1 MRNVSCIDPN
11 LAWQKNHVK
20 NHLDD
25 AYTESGYGSLRYSW
39 KLRNA
44 EIRCL
49 AGSHKRVSLVFPFD
63 SSASACVSN
72 SSQGGSS
79 LTSLLAFLLSRVMWK
94 HTIIITT
101 ISKPSGRKPATA
113 KAVEKNWTRKLSASI
128 TTAIRATMT
137 KCLLLLFEFA
147 NRFWFS
153 FSWDGNDW
161 KPVGNNGKKILGLA
175 PVDQRKILKFWK
187 ICYLE
192 DICAVRQLFHTYW
205 RTITNLA

>member
-1 MRNVSCIDPN
+1 
-11 LAWQKNHVK
+11 
-20 NHLDD
+20 
-25 AYTESGYGSLRYSW
+25 
-39 KLRNA
+39 
-44 EIRCL
+44 
-49 AGSHKRVSLVFPFD
+49 
-63 SSASACVSN
+63 
-72 SSQGGSS
+72 
-79 LTSLLAFLLSRVMWK
+79 MWK

-161 KPVGNNGKKILGLA
+161 KPVGDNGKKILGLA
-175 PVDQRKILKFWK
+175 PVDQRKILKD
-187 ICYLE
+187 LLPRRHLR
-192 DICAVRQLFHTYW
+192 CAAAVSHLLKNCNQFSINFLFKDVFPKTSHSDHTTTSFKVRVIQYASAR
-205 RTITNLA
+205 RTIIGREPWPHPRDKINCNSNNV